1 MKKFLFLSLCVAS
14 LMSCGQKQGPSE
26 QEIQERID
34 AAVEAALR
42 ENATTA
48 TEEGHS
54 QISEPA
60 ATNYEN
66 NSELSAKTG
75 NVATLVGHYTISDD
89 GSSWTVDINQDGSC
103 QFHSN
108 GKTYYGTWEKNTY
121 YDCYKLDMSDG
132 LHFVVNGKSEY
143 YIGYIDLDCQWL
155 YDDNSSFKAKNPNKR
170 VKLNR
175 VK

>member
-1 MKKFLFLSLCVAS
+1 MKKILFVSLCVAT

-48 TEEGHS
+48 AEEGHS

-89 GSSWTVDINQDGSC
+89 VSSWTVDINQDGSC

-108 GKTYYGTWEKNTY
+108 GKTYYGTWNTMSRY
-121 YDCYKLDMSDG
+121 YELDMSDG
-132 LHFVVNGKSEY
+132 LYFVVNGKSEY
-143 YIGYIDLDCQWL
+143 FYGYIDLDCQWL
-155 YDDNSSFKAKNPNKR
+155 YDVSSSIKAKNPNKR